1 MKSYQLGM
9 PPADGIFVFRLC
21 GLPDLF
27 SLEGVL
33 SQVIRDNIRYYCFKQ
48 NLGSSAVGYSVSL
61 RGGAQR

>member
-1 MKSYQLGM
+1 MKSHQLGM
-9 PPADGIFVFRLC
+9 PPVDGIFALRLC
-21 GLPDLF
+21 DPPDLF

-33 SQVIRDNIRYYCFKQ
+33 SQAIRDNIRYYCFKQ